1 MNNNFAYQVLN
12 DFNLMNKI
20 VKQKQNICCE
30 IGKKIFNNYFAYES
44 ELSKLVVKC
53 IEEYFKT
60 EVTPKI
66 RALNWKNVWRVEL
79 YVNGCYDDCGCKV
92 WDNYNE
98 YDNWNVDGFHS
109 YKEYKTKLD
118 RTISEMKKD
127 IDNGDFELPCYSNH
141 MCGFNKDDPETQIKL
156 YRKFKT
162 FDFNFNA
169 DINIFKNS
177 RPLKKVS
184 KQYNIVWNDLDL

>member
-1 MNNNFAYQVLN
+1 
-12 DFNLMNKI
+12 MNKI

-30 IGKKIFNNYFAYES
+30 IGKKIFNNYFAYEKQ
-44 ELSKLVVKC
+44 LSKLVVKC

-79 YVNGCYDDCGCKV
+79 YVNGCSYDCGCRV
-92 WDNYNE
+92 WED
-98 YDNWNVDGFHS
+98 YDEVDGFHS
-109 YKEYKTKLD
+109 YKEYKTMLD

-127 IDNGDFELPCYSNH
+127 IDNADFRLPYYSNH

-162 FDFNFNA
+162 FDLNFNA
-169 DINIFKNS
+169 EITIIKKS
-177 RPLKKVS
+177 RALKGVS
-184 KQYNIVWNDLDL
+184 KKFNIEWENLDL

>member
-1 MNNNFAYQVLN
+1 MNNTYAYQVLN

-30 IGKKIFNNYFAYES
+30 IGKKIFNNYSVYEKQR
-44 ELSKLVVKC
+44 SKLVVKC

-60 EVTPKI
+60 EVSPKI
-66 RALNWKNVWRVEL
+66 RALTWKNIYRVCL
-79 YVNGCYDDCGCKV
+79 YVKDGDDCGCRV
-92 WDNYNE
+92 WDNYDENQH
-98 YDNWNVDGFHS
+98 WLIGGFHS
-109 YKEYKTKLD
+109 YKEYKTMLD
-118 RTISEMKKD
+118 RTISKMKKD
-127 IDNGDFELPCYSNH
+127 IDNDDFELMNYSNH

-169 DINIFKNS
+169 EITIIKRA
-177 RPLKKVS
+177 RPLKGLSRKFS
-184 KQYNIVWNDLDL
+184 IELN